1 MGTDEAIYTQYQC
14 IILPPSAEG
23 YQAKLQRYIE
33 IPSFGAA
40 ITAGCKDVEAAAR
53 WLDTQFIWDNM
64 ITGYNGAKEEFWF
77 YNADNMV
84 ELRPMSDGTRT
95 VPGQSSMMFCSGD
108 EYFAKVVM
116 ASHRIEKTEYCK
128 AYEEAGVIEKN
139 SWNILSR
146 LVTLNV
152 EEATE
157 KDLLFAEI
165 HKYAN
170 ESLSNFIVKGVTDES
185 WNTYMETLNNLRLDD
200 YIALYQTAYGRYA
213 AANQYSAGQILKQSS
228 QSAPCSC
235 PEQGADCVL
244 EDLRERK
251 NSWEHGLYLL
261 PRRKAQ
267 VPFHE
272 L

>member
-1 MGTDEAIYTQYQC
+1 MWAQPGAGVCPPWAPTKQSTPSISA
-14 IILPPSAEG
+14 ILPPSAEG

-185 WNTYMETLNNLRLDD
+185 WNTYMETLNNLRLND
-200 YIALYQTAYGRYA
+200 YIALYQTAYDRYA
-213 AANQYSAGQILKQSS
+213 AANQ
-228 QSAPCSC
+228 
-235 PEQGADCVL
+235 
-244 EDLRERK
+244 
-251 NSWEHGLYLL
+251 
-261 PRRKAQ
+261 
-267 VPFHE
+267 
-272 L
+272 